1 MTSQYGTLQLSL
13 SADVRSSGDV
23 HRVLTGHGAFSTKLY
38 KEIVAKCGDPAAGEM
53 SWSDPLSAECQT
65 VVNEMNER
73 TGE

>member
-1 MTSQYGTLQLSL
+1 MTSSH
-13 SADVRSSGDV
+13 SE
-23 HRVLTGHGAFSTKLY
+23 GHGAFSTKLY

-53 SWSDPLSAECQT
+53 SWSDPLSAECQM